1 MTSTRNGQA
10 NQRKRPRNH
19 STPRCITPLASFSA
33 DSSVVLLLPVSAA
46 CPGSA
51 SLYQRSFV
59 ERRRLVVD
67 APHADPAEAESN
79 PLGMQAARRFRL
91 NEPTTEA
98 AQVPGKSGRLHGWKG
113 GVGAR
118 LYLRRRSSMMA
129 AGRQKLAQASTYE
142 CSRCGDEYPLA
153 GGDDELLVMIH
164 RVAASGCGLAV
175 RVGGGATVGPA
186 DGREACDGVTST
198 KGGCTRD
205 EGGGTS
211 LNVLEVRELLDAAV
225 AVEDLVEGE
234 AFEAAGAEVLDAE
247 RAHDAAEDDGAA
259 KGGLV

>member
-164 RVAASGCGLAV
+164 RLLHLAADWRFVS
-175 RVGGGATVGPA
+175 
-186 DGREACDGVTST
+186 
-198 KGGCTRD
+198 
-205 EGGGTS
+205 
-211 LNVLEVRELLDAAV
+211 
-225 AVEDLVEGE
+225 
-234 AFEAAGAEVLDAE
+234 AAGRLSGQQTGEKLATE
-247 RAHDAAEDDGAA
+247 
-259 KGGLV
+259 